1 MEHQSSHSL
10 TRVRSVRLVTAPTHD
25 LWGAGRYFATMVT
38 FNRNPCLSTI
48 VSGGYS
54 QWTAIGKQID
64 ATLRQLSHTYP
75 IAIDRLALMPDHLHL
90 CFRVTSPLSKSI
102 LRILLEWREK
112 VEETTGFS
120 KETPLWETPYH
131 LFTPFN
137 REAYT
142 RCIDYTAANP
152 RRWWHLR
159 HHPDILQAQNV
170 THSLLPSAYTWQAV
184 GHLALLDAPLMMAIR
199 IHRIDTDATIKT
211 LTERAIQIAQ
221 AGGVIIGGFVS
232 PAEKELLK
240 TLYAAVPNLRLISLL
255 PHTLSDYKPSARV
268 LDAFYQGRRLL
279 LTTEPNHPSTAPCTR
294 AVCLRHN
301 DLAEQIAHQTRGK

>member
-1 MEHQSSHSL
+1 MEHQSSHTL

-25 LWGAGRYFATMVT
+25 LWGTGRYFATMVT
-38 FNRNPCLSTI
+38 ADRNPCLSTI
-48 VSGGYS
+48 VSGGYT

-64 ATLRQLSHTYP
+64 AMLRQLSHTYP

-102 LRILLEWREK
+102 LRILVEWRES

-120 KETPLWETPYH
+120 KENPLWETPYY

-137 REAYT
+137 REAYA

-170 THSLLPSAYTWQAV
+170 THPLLPSAYTWQAV
-184 GHLALLDAPLMMAIR
+184 GHLSLLDAPLMMAIR
-199 IHRIDTDATIKT
+199 IHRVDTEATIHT

-279 LTTEPNHPSTAPCTR
+279 LTTEPNHPSTEPCTR